1 GNDGTRTPGQ
11 IGSQQPSIY
20 QEFSNTQSHHT
31 AQPSS
36 FKTRSKNGLDAF
48 EDTDLTEHLSGLDVI
63 KVVIVGIST
72 AHGIAATA
80 ATAVALGYEVVVVF
94 DATASVSVVEHTT
107 ALDQLAGLGVTIC
120 SVEDAL
126 TE

>member
-1 GNDGTRTPGQ
+1 
-11 IGSQQPSIY
+11 
-20 QEFSNTQSHHT
+20 
-31 AQPSS
+31 S